1 VQADEIGKKASFE
14 EVMAWKPQDGGLIV

>member
-14 EVMAWKPQDGGLIV
+14 EVMAWKPQNGGLIV